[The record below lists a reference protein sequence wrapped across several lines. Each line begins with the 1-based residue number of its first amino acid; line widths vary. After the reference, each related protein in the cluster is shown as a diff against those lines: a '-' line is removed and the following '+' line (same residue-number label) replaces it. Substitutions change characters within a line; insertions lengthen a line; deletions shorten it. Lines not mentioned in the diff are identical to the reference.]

1 MNRFDFGKLSDSG
14 NWPLIRLKFI
24 ISNRVGATVSAD
36 VFKILGVMPSRPVA
50 FVTSSDFKDVMRLVI
65 FMRGM
70 PNWTVFGI
78 LVFM

>member
-1 MNRFDFGKLSDSG
+1 M
-14 NWPLIRLKFI
+14 
-24 ISNRVGATVSAD
+24 ISNNVGAAASAD

-65 FMRGM
+65 FMRGI

-78 LVFM
+78 LVLM